1 MSLMS
6 KVEKVLIRWGP
17 YWHYTHNRAKAKLLN
32 RQTLKYSGL
41 EESLFPCHLT
51 VPRFRLVTQAPFTS
65 VLCWP
70 PRHCLPPGVN
80 VGGENVHIPDH
91 KRGASPTPG
100 QAHPPGH
107 EGPRGCTIT
116 SAHIPALGPKA
127 TPATEEMEL
136 LSLAEPKGKSDPVE
150 DGESMF
156 WWPTSSLCHNNHH
169 SCICTPL
176 YRQRVHSQPLLP
188 LSQQ

>member
-1 MSLMS
+1 MFIFQITRGERAQLRAR
-6 KVEKVLIRWGP
+6 LILQVM
-17 YWHYTHNRAKAKLLN
+17 KD
-32 RQTLKYSGL
+32 L
-41 EESLFPCHLT
+41 EA
-51 VPRFRLVTQAPFTS
+51 VP
-65 VLCWP
+65 
-70 PRHCLPPGVN
+70 
-80 VGGENVHIPDH
+80 
-91 KRGASPTPG
+91 SPL
-100 QAHPPGH
+100 
-107 EGPRGCTIT
+107 
-116 SAHIPALGPKA
+116 HIPALGPKA